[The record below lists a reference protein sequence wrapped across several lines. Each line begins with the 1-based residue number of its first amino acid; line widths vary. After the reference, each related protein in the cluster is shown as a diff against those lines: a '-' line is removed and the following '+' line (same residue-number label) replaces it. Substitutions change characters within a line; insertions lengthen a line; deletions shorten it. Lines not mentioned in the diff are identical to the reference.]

1 MIRENQILLIFDYFS
16 SFVLYWNYI
25 FKREVRYYVELP
37 FWVTLVFP
45 SFQNVFVQTLL
56 IGSVYEVDCML
67 SLSIYLITFFFLN
80 IYITLSNYAT
90 WLGGLMKDDGNR
102 MRSRLMS
109 FPTTKFWGHERW
121 WK

>member
-16 SFVLYWNYI
+16 SFILYWNYI

-67 SLSIYLITFFFLN
+67 SLSIYLITLFFLKY
-80 IYITLSNYAT
+80 IYYFVQLCYVIR
-90 WLGGLMKDDGNR
+90 WLD
-102 MRSRLMS
+102 
-109 FPTTKFWGHERW
+109 ERW